1 MSAIINLERVA
12 DHPGQT
18 ELPPLPLL
26 HPTLGMPMVDI
37 STLPRESGCL
47 AYDPALGETGIC
59 RSAITYVDGDNGVL
73 LYRGYP
79 IDTLVENCGF
89 LETAWLLLNGE
100 LPDVGQLAQ
109 FSRDITRHTMLN
121 EQIHAIY
128 RGFRRDAHPMAVMCG
143 VVGALAAFY
152 HDGLD
157 IFDPR
162 HRLIASHRLIAKMP
176 TIAAMAYKYSLGQPF
191 VYPKNDLGYVENFLH
206 MLFSVPCEPYRAPP
220 VAVRALEALLIIQ
233 ADHEQNASTSA
244 MRLVGSTRANPYA
257 CTAAAIAALWGPL
270 HGGANEAVLQ
280 TLEEIGTVDNIPE
293 MLRRAKDKNDPFRL
307 MGFGHRVYKSYD
319 PRAKVL
325 RPLVPGGT
333 GGARPARRPATG
345 AGDGTRADRARR
357 RLFRQRKLYPNVDF
371 YSGIIFR
378 ALGLPLAMFTPIFAV
393 ARTVG
398 LGRALERDDCRP
410 RNPHLPPAPAVSRP
424 DRAAA
429 PASRQTP
436 RPSAACRLRL
446 STRRV
451 VIAKE
456 LNLCQNASILPH
468 WRRLSARFIRRL
480 MTSRVARA
488 RAPGSAT
495 PPG

>member
-1 MSAIINLERVA
+1 MSAIVNLDRTASQAEQIA
-12 DHPGQT
+12 WPQ
-18 ELPPLPLL
+18 LPLQR
-26 HPTLGMPMVDI
+26 PTIGPPMADI
-37 STLPRESGCL
+37 RGLQRAVGCY

-59 RSAITYVDGDNGVL
+59 RSAITYVDGDNGIL

-79 IDTLVENCGF
+79 IDKVVEKCSY

-100 LPDVGQLAQ
+100 LPEQAQLAG
-109 FSRDITRHTMLN
+109 FISEITQHTMLN

-128 RGFRRDAHPMAVMCG
+128 RGFRRDSHPMAVMCG

-162 HRLIASHRLIAKMP
+162 HRLIASHRLVAKMP

-191 VYPKNDLGYVENFLH
+191 VYPRNDLGYVENVLH
-206 MLFSVPCEPYRAPP
+206 MLFSVPCEPYRAQG
-220 VAVRALEALLIIQ
+220 ASVRALEALLIIQ

-280 TLEEIGTVDNIPE
+280 TLNEIGTVDRIPE
-293 MLRRAKDKNDPFRL
+293 MLRRAKDKNDPYRL

-325 RPLVPGGT
+325 GRRCYEVLDAMGQRDDPLLELAMELERVVL
-333 GGARPARRPATG
+333 
-345 AGDGTRADRARR
+345 ADDY
-357 RLFRQRKLYPNVDF
+357 FIERKLYPNVDF

-378 ALGLPLAMFTPIFAV
+378 ALGLPSAMFTPIFAV

-398 LGRALERDDCRP
+398 WVAQWNEMIADPETRLTRPRQLYTGPAERD
-410 RNPHLPPAPAVSRP
+410 
-424 DRAAA
+424 
-429 PASRQTP
+429 
-436 RPSAACRLRL
+436 
-446 STRRV
+446 V
-451 VIAKE
+451 VPIAGRKAHQP
-456 LNLCQNASILPH
+456 L
-468 WRRLSARFIRRL
+468 
-480 MTSRVARA
+480 V
-488 RAPGSAT
+488 G
-495 PPG
+495 